1 MPREIKTTLAVDGE
15 AAFKRAI
22 NDANTSIRNMGTQLT
37 LATAQFKKDGDAM
50 KLMETRS
57 KALKSEIEQQNEIVK
72 ALEKAVKDSSTAFGE
87 NSEKTEKWEAELNRA
102 KARLVNL
109 QSELTLNN
117 AGLDRNGKAF
127 DDSSGKAA
135 DYQATLQTIG
145 KGVSFENITS
155 GISRVTGSIEG
166 AITKVFNF
174 AKAMRDTMVDAG
186 HWADDLMT
194 DATKYNMDV
203 EELQRW
209 RNAADFI
216 DTDVETIV
224 SARDRLSRKM
234 SEGWT
239 QGSGKEKKNMWELLG
254 IDLKDGETG
263 QMRDQMD
270 VMFELGETLR
280 SMVKIDGNDVRASEL
295 AMEVFGKSYRD
306 LLPLF
311 NAGQDEWNRTVAEQR
326 VVSKEHVEALG
337 AMDDA
342 NNQLEN
348 SWETLKYTA
357 LSEIAPVLTDATNA
371 LSDLL
376 NEFNDWMST
385 EEGQEAMDGLAEA
398 LRDLFSG
405 LGDIKFKDAIETA
418 KNALND
424 LKTALEWI
432 KDHKTDVERALT
444 VIAGGFAALK
454 VTELALNIGK
464 IADGFKT
471 IFSFSGKKP
480 PTLPADPSTP
490 TTGTGTGAADAA
502 TGGGILVAAKNL
514 VTEAATKAGEFAA
527 TGGAWN
533 AGFVGDYFLHNTET
547 GRAINPEYG
556 GQLSLGRASEGFW
569 KGINERIQEQLELAD
584 NYGKETYNELDPASK
599 ASYEAYQAQ
608 KQENAEAREH
618 WAATHGRQAGL
629 PSWAQE
635 FQTPEELAAYMATRA
650 TAAQKEELDAYMR
663 ENPMPTQ
670 AEMNQEL
677 LNSRATLN
685 AAPEELRTRPETPE
699 EVLRAV
705 GGELTEAQ
713 RAAAEE
719 WWDSYRNDPMGD
731 DGDEKWE
738 ALEATFGDNEALLT
752 RLSDAIDNW
761 LTDPGNEDDS
771 FLNNSDLLSQAVQEM
786 KTNTESGKTM
796 ADKVAG
802 ADFRRFNSLP
812 AEIQAAT
819 QRGAASGVSGI
830 VVRLDGNV
838 VGRLV
843 APYVNSYLGMMA
855 Q

>member
-50 KLMETRS
+50 KLMESRS
-57 KALKSEIEQQNEIVK
+57 KTLKAEIEQQNEIVK
-72 ALEKAVKDSSTAFGE
+72 ALEKAVTDSAKAYGE

-127 DDSSGKAA
+127 DDSSEKAA

-145 KGVSFENITS
+145 KGVSFENISNGISKITS
-155 GISRVTGSIEG
+155 GFESAVK
-166 AITKVFNF
+166 KVFNF

-239 QGSGKEKKNMWELLG
+239 QGSGKEKKDMWELLG

-263 QMRDQMD
+263 KMRDQMD

-280 SMVKIDGNDVRASEL
+280 SMVAIDGNDVRASEL

-311 NAGQDEWNRTVAEQR
+311 QAGQAEWERTVAEQR

-357 LSEIAPVLTDATNA
+357 LAEIAPVMTDAANA
-371 LSDLL
+371 LSELL
-376 NEFNDWMST
+376 NEFNDWMET
-385 EEGQEAMDGLAEA
+385 EEGEEAMQGLAEA
-398 LRDLFSG
+398 LRELFSD

-424 LKTALEWI
+424 LKKALEWI
-432 KDHKTDVERALT
+432 NEHKGDVENALKI
-444 VIAGGFAALK
+444 IAGGFALLK
-454 VTELALNIGK
+454 VSELAINIGK
-464 IADGFKT
+464 IVDGFQALWD
-471 IFSFSGKKP
+471 GANKP
-480 PTLPADPSTP
+480 LPTLP
-490 TTGTGTGAADAA
+490 GTDGASGGGS
-502 TGGGILVAAKNL
+502 GGGIFAKVGSFLRSPAAKAL
-514 VTEAATKAGEFAA
+514 GGLAAF
-527 TGGAWN
+527 TGVL
-533 AGFVGDYFLHNTET
+533 F
-547 GRAINPEYG
+547 
-556 GQLSLGRASEGFW
+556 
-569 KGINERIQEQLELAD
+569 
-584 NYGKETYNELDPASK
+584 
-599 ASYEAYQAQ
+599 
-608 KQENAEAREH
+608 ENA
-618 WAATHGRQAGL
+618 T
-629 PSWAQE
+629 
-635 FQTPEELAAYMATRA
+635 TP
-650 TAAQKEELDAYMR
+650 QGNDDILD
-663 ENPMPTQ
+663 EN
-670 AEMNQEL
+670 
-677 LNSRATLN
+677 
-685 AAPEELRTRPETPE
+685 
-699 EVLRAV
+699 
-705 GGELTEAQ
+705 GELTKSAKKSGWYNDQDGQVQNQYTQPQIWEVKPQEPKEEITEDVDLDPVYTLAQKIEAAQ
-713 RAAAEE
+713 D
-719 WWDSYRNDPMGD
+719 WWDAYRNAESGADSYEEEESAFEYLQEVLGE
-731 DGDEKWE
+731 G
-738 ALEATFGDNEALLT
+738 FGDFWDAFLEKSDSTDMSKMEDLPDSIT
-752 RLSDAIDNW
+752 DAI
-761 LTDPGNEDDS
+761 
-771 FLNNSDLLSQAVQEM
+771 SQ
-786 KTNTESGKTM
+786 NSGKLDEAVSQMRANTDSGKAV

-802 ADFRRFNSLP
+802 ADFKRFNGLP
-812 AEIQAAT
+812 TEIQAAV

-830 VVRLDGNV
+830 IVRLDGAT

-843 APYVNSYLGMMA
+843 APYVNAYLGSSIG
-855 Q
+855 

>member
-102 KARLVNL
+102 KAKLVNL

-127 DDSSGKAA
+127 DDSSEKAA

-145 KGVSFENITS
+145 KGVSFENVTNGISRITS
-155 GISRVTGSIEG
+155 GVQG

-239 QGSGKEKKNMWELLG
+239 QGSGKEKKDMWELLG

-326 VVSKEHVEALG
+326 VVSREHVEALG

-348 SWETLKYTA
+348 SWQTLKYTA
-357 LSEIAPVLTDATNA
+357 LAEIAPVMTDAANA

-385 EEGQEAMDGLAEA
+385 EEGKEAMDGLAEA

-432 KDHKTDVERALT
+432 KDHKTDVENALKI
-444 VIAGGFAALK
+444 IAGGFGLLK

-471 IFSFSGKKP
+471 IFSFSDKKP
-480 PTLPADPSTP
+480 PTLPADPTTP
-490 TTGTGTGAADAA
+490 TTTGTGTA
-502 TGGGILVAAKNL
+502 TGGGVLVAAKNL
-514 VTEAATKAGEFAA
+514 ATEAATKAGEFAA

-556 GQLSLGRASEGFW
+556 GQLSLGRAIEGFW

-705 GGELTEAQ
+705 GGELSDAQ
-713 RAAAEE
+713 REAVEQ
-719 WWDSYRNDPMGD
+719 WWDSYRADPTGTENGELWDSIEEMMG
-731 DGDEKWE
+731 
-738 ALEATFGDNEALLT
+738 ADNELYT

-771 FLNNSDLLSQAVQEM
+771 FLNNSDLLSQAVQDM
-786 KTNTESGKTM
+786 KANVESGKTV
-796 ADKVAG
+796 AEKVAG
-802 ADFRRFNSLP
+802 ADIRKFNGLPGEMTEAARRGV
-812 AEIQAAT
+812 AAGMSSVT
-819 QRGAASGVSGI
+819 ILMDREKVA
-830 VVRLDGNV
+830 
-838 VGRLV
+838 RLV
-843 APYVNSYLGMMA
+843 APYVNSYLGAMA